1 LKAITLINSISYILN
16 EDKFSKY
23 TARQVYEELGEEGFI
38 DYLESICTKI
48 IKNLNTETNIKNVK
62 PEVFLTAIRYTAKTG
77 SLKEIIEITYSP
89 AINLGGIFIDY
100 TLNKAPVAVK
110 IGWNAVNISSSLKTQ
125 INYVYNRGEAKR
137 NSLLTLKIPE
147 SDYPKYSVTNLILG
161 LKFEKINDYLV
172 NCLTGAMKSEY
183 KPILNSKIDLSKQV
197 TSFKR
202 SAGKFSARYSDTQ
215 KISKDLLIQESITFA
230 YSISKGNI
238 YIFPRFD
245 YMFWFTT
252 TLLGTGKRQFPSS
265 PYLSRDLNSSI
276 PNTEEVMKEALKYLF
291 LNSQFLQ
298 AKEKFQEVFKLI

>member
-1 LKAITLINSISYILN
+1 M
-16 EDKFSKY
+16 
-23 TARQVYEELGEEGFI
+23 
-38 DYLESICTKI
+38 
-48 IKNLNTETNIKNVK
+48 
-62 PEVFLTAIRYTAKTG
+62 FLTAIRYTAKTG

-100 TLNKAPVAVK
+100 TLHKVSVPIK
-110 IGWNAVNISSSLKTQ
+110 IGWDVVDISSSLKTM
-125 INYVYNRGEAKR
+125 INYVYNKGEAKR
-137 NSLLTLKIPE
+137 SNLLTLPNNKTPE
-147 SDYPKYSVTNLILG
+147 SDYPKYSITDLILG

-172 NCLTGAMKSEY
+172 NCLTGAIKSEY
-183 KPILNSKIDLSKQV
+183 KPIPNSKIDLSRQV

-202 SAGKFSARYSDTQ
+202 SAGQFSARYSDTQ
-215 KISKDLLIQESITFA
+215 KFSKDLLMQESITFA

-252 TLLGTGKRQFPSS
+252 TLLGKGNRQFPSS

-291 LNSQFLQ
+291 MDSQVLQ